1 MNVSVPKETAAGE
14 RRVALVPEVVERLVQ
29 NGLQVTVESGAGE
42 GAHHPDA
49 AYEEAGATIG
59 DGFSGDVVAKVA
71 PPSAEEI
78 GRLGAGL
85 RPDRLPR
92 SRSRPPT
99 PSAALADRGV
109 TSFAMEAIPRITRAQ
124 SMDALS
130 SQATVSGYR
139 AALIAAQ
146 ELPRFF
152 PMLTTAAGTIRPAK
166 VLVLGAGVAGLQA
179 IATTRRLGA
188 VVQAF
193 DVRSAVKEQIESLGA
208 RFLELD
214 MGLEDAEAAGG
225 YARQLTDEEQQ
236 RQRELLA
243 EEIGKMDAVISTAAV
258 PGRRAPLLVT
268 EQAVKNMSPGSVI
281 VDLAAETGGNCELT
295 EAGETVVKE
304 DVTIAGPLNL
314 PATMPDHASSLYA
327 RNVQSLL
334 ALMVKEGELS
344 LDFEDEVIAGACI
357 TRDGQIVHEGAKQ
370 AAGVDGLA
378 MDLLTELT
386 ILVLAAFVGFEVISK
401 VPNTLHTPLMSATNA
416 IHGIVLLGG
425 LYLIG
430 AADGFLER
438 APARDRD
445 RVRHDQR
452 GRRLPRDRPHARDV
466 QSRRSATDVP
476 SATLPPGPGLHPVA
490 LHRRLRAAS
499 SSACGC

>member
-1 MNVSVPKETAAGE
+1 MKLSVAKEVASGE
-14 RRVALVPEVVERLVQ
+14 RRVALVPEVVERLIQ
-29 NGLQVTVESGAGE
+29 NGLQVTIEDGAGE
-42 GAHHPDA
+42 GAHHPNA
-49 AYEEAGATIG
+49 AYEQAGATIG
-59 DGFSGDVVAKVA
+59 DGFSGDVIAKVA

-78 GRLGAGL
+78 RRLEQGSVLVGFLQPLTASDTV
-85 RPDRLPR
+85 R
-92 SRSRPPT
+92 
-99 PSAALADRGV
+99 ALAERGV

-139 AALIAAQ
+139 AALLAAQ

-179 IATTRRLGA
+179 IATARRLGA
-188 VVQAF
+188 VVHAF

-225 YARQLTDEEQQ
+225 YALQLTDEEQE

-281 VDLAAETGGNCELT
+281 IDLAAETGGNCELT
-295 EAGETVVKE
+295 EAGHTVVKE
-304 DVTIAGPLNL
+304 DVTIVGPTKL

-327 RNVQSLL
+327 RNVQSLIE
-334 ALMVKEGELS
+334 LMVKEGELT

-357 TRDGQIVHEGAKQ
+357 TRDGQIVHEGARN
-370 AAGVDGLA
+370 AA
-378 MDLLTELT
+378 
-386 ILVLAAFVGFEVISK
+386 EV
-401 VPNTLHTPLMSATNA
+401 TA
-416 IHGIVLLGG
+416 
-425 LYLIG
+425 
-430 AADGFLER
+430 
-438 APARDRD
+438 
-445 RVRHDQR
+445 
-452 GRRLPRDRPHARDV
+452 
-466 QSRRSATDVP
+466 
-476 SATLPPGPGLHPVA
+476 
-490 LHRRLRAAS
+490 
-499 SSACGC
+499 